1 MNLEA
6 NTWHTTSAEQLTQLG
21 KTAAQTAET
30 SGMSLTD
37 AAVRSIGMTKLNEQQ
52 IRRVVEAANHEA
64 FHRKFASMDPSM
76 RVVELDGGPAD
87 ASAVIERLK
96 AASAPARARSMSEYS
111 MEPVRKTASV
121 SSQSGVH
128 DVSEK
133 RAALAD
139 ISELREQLQ
148 ATHVDLAERVTV
160 SSYYVTEDVQK
171 LAGLVK
177 SACLDGA
184 FFEDFERAW
193 GSVSPKHAVELLSA
207 LNPTR
212 APHGVKTASRVISE
226 GHPIRS
232 TFAAFVKHAHD
243 YEVACEA
250 LREVESELVRVSDF
264 LRSHR

>member
-96 AASAPARARSMSEYS
+96 AASAPARPRSMSEYS
-111 MEPVRKTASV
+111 MEPTRKTAAV
-121 SSQSGVH
+121 SQSGVH

-148 ATHVDLAERVTV
+148 ATHIDLAERVSV
-160 SSYYVTEDVQK
+160 SSYYITEDVQK
-171 LAGLVK
+171 LAAMVK

-193 GSVSPKHAVELLSA
+193 GSISPKHATELLSA

-232 TFAAFVKHAHD
+232 TFDAFVKHAHD

-250 LREVESELVRVSDF
+250 LREVEGELVRVSDF
-264 LRSHR
+264 LRSNR

>member
-6 NTWHTTSAEQLTQLG
+6 NTWHTTSAEQLMQLG

-37 AAVRSIGMTKLNEQQ
+37 AAVRAIGMTKLNEQQ

-87 ASAVIERLK
+87 ANAVIERLK
-96 AASAPARARSMSEYS
+96 AASAPARSRAVSEYS
-111 MEPVRKTASV
+111 MEPVRKTAST
-121 SSQSGVH
+121 SQSGIH

-148 ATHVDLAERVTV
+148 ATHVDIAERVAV
-160 SSYYVTEDVQK
+160 NSYFVTENVQK
-171 LAGLVK
+171 LAALVK
-177 SACLDGA
+177 SAQLDGA

-193 GSVSPKHAVELLSA
+193 GSISPKHATEILSA
-207 LNPTR
+207 LKPPH
-212 APHGVKTASRVISE
+212 APPGVKTASRVISE

-232 TFAAFVKHAHD
+232 TFAAFVKHAQA

-264 LRSHR
+264 LRSNR